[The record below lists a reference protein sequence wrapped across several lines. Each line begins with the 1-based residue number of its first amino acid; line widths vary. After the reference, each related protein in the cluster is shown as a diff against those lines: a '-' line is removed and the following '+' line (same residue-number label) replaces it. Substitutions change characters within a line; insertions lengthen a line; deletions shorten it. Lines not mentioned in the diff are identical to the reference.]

1 MVDVAMLGTG
11 GGMPMV
17 ERYLSAALINFK
29 GRKILID
36 SGEGTQVSMRILG
49 WGFKSIDVICITHSH
64 GDHIVGLP
72 GLLGTIGNSG
82 REEPI
87 IILGPKGIK
96 DVIKGLRVICP
107 YLPYELIIIENPH
120 NIKLSVDK
128 NRMNFE
134 DRFEGDIIINSLE
147 LDHSA
152 SCIGYNFII
161 NRRPKFDVN
170 KAELNNVPK
179 KLWSTLQKVES
190 VKEDNIIYTK
200 DMVLGDIRKGIK
212 ISYITDSRP
221 IKEIINF
228 ISRSDLFICEGTYG
242 NNEDMEKAIKNKHMT
257 FSEAANLAKEGMVKE
272 LLLTHFSPSLIEP
285 EMYLINATSIF
296 YNTVVAYD
304 RIIKIIKFTD

>member
-1 MVDVAMLGTG
+1 MVDIAMLGTG

-29 GRKILID
+29 GRKILVD

-49 WGFKSIDVICITHSH
+49 WGFKNIDVICITHSH
-64 GDHIVGLP
+64 GDHIIGLP
-72 GLLGTIGNSG
+72 GLLSTIGNSG

-96 DVIKGLRVICP
+96 EVIEGLRVICP

-128 NRMNFE
+128 NKMNFE
-134 DRFEGDIIINSLE
+134 NRFEGDIIINSLE
-147 LDHSA
+147 LDHS
-152 SCIGYNFII
+152 SPCIGYNFII

-179 KLWSTLQKVES
+179 NLWSILQKVES
-190 VKEDNIIYTK
+190 VKENNIVYTK
-200 DMVLGDIRKGIK
+200 DMVLGDTRKGIK

-221 IKEIINF
+221 VKEIINF

-242 NNEDMEKAIKNKHMT
+242 NNEDIEKAIKNKHMT
-257 FSEAANLAKEGMVKE
+257 FSEAANLAKDGMVKE

-285 EMYLINATSIF
+285 EMYLINANSIF
-296 YNTVVAYD
+296 YNTVIAYD
-304 RIIKIIKFTD
+304 RIIKTIKFTD

>member
-1 MVDVAMLGTG
+1 MVDIAMLGTG

-170 KAELNNVPK
+170 KAEVNNVPR

-304 RIIKIIKFTD
+304 RIIKTIKFTD

>member
-1 MVDVAMLGTG
+1 MVDIAMIGTG

-29 GRKILID
+29 GRKILVD

-170 KAELNNVPK
+170 KAELNNVPR

-228 ISRSDLFICEGTYG
+228 ISRSDLFICEGTYR

-304 RIIKIIKFTD
+304 RIIKTIKFTD

>member
-1 MVDVAMLGTG
+1 MVDIAMLGTG

-304 RIIKIIKFTD
+304 RIIKTIKFKD

>member
-1 MVDVAMLGTG
+1 MVDIAMLGTG

-29 GRKILID
+29 GRKILVD

-49 WGFKSIDVICITHSH
+49 WGFKNIDVICITHSH
-64 GDHIVGLP
+64 GDHIIGLP
-72 GLLGTIGNSG
+72 GLLSTIGNSG

-96 DVIKGLRVICP
+96 EVIEGLRVICP

-128 NRMNFE
+128 NKMNFE
-134 DRFEGDIIINSLE
+134 NRFEGDIIINSLE
-147 LDHSA
+147 LDHS
-152 SCIGYNFII
+152 SPCIGYNFII

-179 KLWSTLQKVES
+179 NLWSILQKVES
-190 VKEDNIIYTK
+190 VKENNIVYTK
-200 DMVLGDIRKGIK
+200 DMVLGDMRKGIK

-221 IKEIINF
+221 VKEIINF

-242 NNEDMEKAIKNKHMT
+242 NNEDIEKAIKNKHMT
-257 FSEAANLAKEGMVKE
+257 FSEAANLAKDGMVKE

-285 EMYLINATSIF
+285 EMYLINANSIF
-296 YNTVVAYD
+296 YNTVIAYD
-304 RIIKIIKFTD
+304 RIIKTIKFTD

>member
-1 MVDVAMLGTG
+1 MVDIAMLGTG

-107 YLPYELIIIENPH
+107 YLPYELIIIQNPH

-170 KAELNNVPK
+170 KAEVNNVPR

-304 RIIKIIKFTD
+304 RIIKTIKFTD

>member
-1 MVDVAMLGTG
+1 MVDIAMLGTG

-128 NRMNFE
+128 NRMKFE

-304 RIIKIIKFTD
+304 RIIKTIKFTD

>member
-1 MVDVAMLGTG
+1 
-11 GGMPMV
+11 
-17 ERYLSAALINFK
+17 
-29 GRKILID
+29 
-36 SGEGTQVSMRILG
+36 MRILG

-170 KAELNNVPK
+170 KAELNNVPR

-304 RIIKIIKFTD
+304 RIIKTIKFTD

>member
-1 MVDVAMLGTG
+1 MVDIAMIGTG

-29 GRKILID
+29 GRKILVD

-49 WGFKSIDVICITHSH
+49 LGFKIIDVICITHSH

-304 RIIKIIKFTD
+304 RIIKTIKFTD

>member
-1 MVDVAMLGTG
+1 MVDIAMLGTG

-304 RIIKIIKFTD
+304 RIIKTIKFID